1 MIAGASQV
9 DKMTRGESEIIRV
22 LLVDDHEAMR
32 EGLRLMLSGDESIR
46 VVGVARDEQKALER
60 VEKLTPDIVLL
71 DLTHLN
77 RDIIQVTASI
87 REARPHTGIIVLN
100 DNPKYLAP
108 AVKAGAVGFLTRNIG
123 RDELVA
129 AIRLVYLWKLVLFN
143 GDRGHCALVR
153 L

>member
-9 DKMTRGESEIIRV
+9 DKMTRGESGIIRV

-46 VVGVARDEQKALER
+46 VVGVARDEQKAVER

-77 RDIIQVTASI
+77 RDIIQVIGSI
-87 REARPHTGIIVLN
+87 REARPHTGVIILN

-108 AVKAGAVGFLTRNIG
+108 AVKAGAVGFLTRSIG

>member
-9 DKMTRGESEIIRV
+9 DKMTRSGSEIIRV

-46 VVGVARDEQKALER
+46 VVGVARDGQKALDR
-60 VEKLTPDIVLL
+60 VEKLLPDIVLL
-71 DLTHLN
+71 DVNAPT
-77 RDIIQVTASI
+77 RDIIELTRSM
-87 REARPHTGIIVLN
+87 REAHPHMGVIILN

-108 AVKAGAVGFLTRNIG
+108 AVKAGAVGFLTRSIG

>member
-1 MIAGASQV
+1 V
-9 DKMTRGESEIIRV
+9 
-22 LLVDDHEAMR
+22 
-32 EGLRLMLSGDESIR
+32 
-46 VVGVARDEQKALER
+46 
-60 VEKLTPDIVLL
+60 
-71 DLTHLN
+71 
-77 RDIIQVTASI
+77 
-87 REARPHTGIIVLN
+87 GIIILN

-108 AVKAGAVGFLTRNIG
+108 AIKAGAVGFLTRSIG

>member
-9 DKMTRGESEIIRV
+9 DKMTRSGSEIIRV

-71 DLTHLN
+71 DLTHPD
-77 RDIIQVTASI
+77 RDVIQVTGSI
-87 REARPHTGIIVLN
+87 REARPHTGIIILN

-129 AIRLVYLWKLVLFN
+129 AIRLVYLWKLVLFD

>member
-1 MIAGASQV
+1 MTTGAPQV
-9 DKMTRGESEIIRV
+9 DSTTCDESEVIRV

-46 VVGVARDEQKALER
+46 VVGVARDGQRALDR
-60 VEKLTPDIVLL
+60 LDKLLPDIVLL
-71 DLTHLN
+71 DVVAPTMKVIEVTH
-77 RDIIQVTASI
+77 SI
-87 REARPHTGIIVLN
+87 KEARPHVAVIILN

-108 AVKAGAVGFLTRNIG
+108 AIKAGAVGFLARSIG

-129 AIRLVYLWKLVLFN
+129 AIRLVYLWRLVLFN

>member
-9 DKMTRGESEIIRV
+9 DKMTRGESGIIRV

-32 EGLRLMLSGDESIR
+32 EGLRLMLSGDERIR

>member
-1 MIAGASQV
+1 MIAGAPQV
-9 DKMTRGESEIIRV
+9 DKTTCSGSEVIRV

-60 VEKLTPDIVLL
+60 VQKLQPDIVLL
-71 DLTHLN
+71 DVTAPN
-77 RDIIQVTASI
+77 RDIIEVVRGVRAVQ
-87 REARPHTGIIVLN
+87 PHTGIVILS
-100 DNPKYLAP
+100 DNPKHLAP
-108 AVKAGAVGFLTRNIG
+108 AIKAGAVGFLTRNIG
-123 RDELVA
+123 REELVA
-129 AIRLVYLWKLVLFN
+129 AIRLIYLWRLVLFN

>member
-9 DKMTRGESEIIRV
+9 DKMTRGESGIIRV

-108 AVKAGAVGFLTRNIG
+108 AVKAGAVGFLTRSIG

>member
-9 DKMTRGESEIIRV
+9 DKMTRSGSEIIRV

-71 DLTHLN
+71 DLTHPD
-77 RDIIQVTASI
+77 RDVIQVTGSI
-87 REARPHTGIIVLN
+87 REGRPHTGIIILN

-129 AIRLVYLWKLVLFN
+129 AIRLVYLWKLVLFD

>member
-9 DKMTRGESEIIRV
+9 DKTTRGESEIIRV